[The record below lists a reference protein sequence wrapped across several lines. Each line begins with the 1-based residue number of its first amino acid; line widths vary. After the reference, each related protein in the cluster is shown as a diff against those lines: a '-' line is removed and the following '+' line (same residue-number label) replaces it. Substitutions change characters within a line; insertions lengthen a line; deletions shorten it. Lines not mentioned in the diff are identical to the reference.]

1 MGVFKDAPVHDW
13 SSHAAD
19 AARTLAMGL
28 REARPES
35 IDSILT
41 RPLREPVTMYEGLGN
56 NSAWMGV

>member
-1 MGVFKDAPVHDW
+1 MRYLALGV
-13 SSHAAD
+13 
-19 AARTLAMGL
+19 

-41 RPLREPVTMYEGLGN
+41 RPLREPVTMHEGLGN